1 MPYSTLELIEIFR
14 DTQAALERDE
24 ILAQESCRLRAE
36 SRLFLD
42 EYRALYAE
50 KRGTAAVEVVGD
62 TTFHCA
68 KDFARAGK
76 HVAVLNFA
84 NPYQPG
90 GGVRAGSAAQEE
102 CLCRASNLYAAL
114 TVPYFHR
121 HYYKWN
127 ERSAGRMG
135 SDRIIF
141 SPGVTVFK
149 EDESYAPL
157 DTPFRADVITC
168 AAPYL
173 AETSFAKIGMDKYCE
188 TMRRR
193 IANIIETAKSA
204 QADVLVLGAFGC
216 GAFANPPE
224 TVAKLF
230 YEQLIEQDK
239 AAFFER
245 VVFAIKKSGAD
256 ENLRI
261 FRDVFAAQE

>member
-50 KRGTAAVEVVGD
+50 KRG
-62 TTFHCA
+62 
-68 KDFARAGK
+68 
-76 HVAVLNFA
+76 
-84 NPYQPG
+84 
-90 GGVRAGSAAQEE
+90 SAAQEE

-127 ERSAGRMG
+127 ERSAGKMG

-157 DTPFRADVITC
+157 DKPFRADVITC

-193 IANIIETAKSA
+193 IANIIEVAKSA
-204 QADVLVLGAFGC
+204 QADVLVLGASGC

-245 VVFAIKKSGAD
+245 VVFAIKKSGSD
-256 ENLRI
+256 ENLCI
-261 FRDVFAAQE
+261 FRDVFAARE